1 MKVMALRDYTLNCFI
16 GGSSADWSRVLAFR
30 DDGAAIE
37 EARRLL
43 VDEASFTAARMPS
56 IVVGRGYRAGRIQWL
71 GEWNWNDGAHWS
83 GPE

>member
-1 MKVMALRDYTLNCFI
+1 MPLRDYTLNCFI
-16 GGSSADWSRVLAFR
+16 GGPAANWSRVLAFR

-43 VDEASFTAARMPS
+43 ADEASYTAERPLSVA
-56 IVVGRGYRAGRIQWL
+56 VGRGYRAARIQWL

-83 GPE
+83 GQE